1 MPIKRI
7 MRDAVLYGLSIAIM
21 KGISLLMLPFVTRY
35 LSPSEFGRLE
45 LIGTFTMIASIVA
58 GLGLAESLYR
68 YAGQAKTDTEAS
80 EHASRIFGL
89 TLIMGMVVL
98 AFTFVSAPL
107 FQSILPGEPSLLDVH
122 LVMSMLALEGI
133 IAVPLGWLRM
143 QNKAVLFFSFTLGR
157 TTLQAILIIVALE
170 HCYGVTGVLATGLIA
185 ALTTAILLTLWQIK
199 NSGVMFSH
207 PQNKATLRYSLPI
220 VGTGIMT
227 FGLFGLDR
235 WILDLFV
242 SHDDVGLYAVSAKF
256 ALTAV
261 LLFQP
266 FTMWWQPNR
275 FRLLSNHRERY
286 TQIVN
291 FGIVVL
297 ITIMVGVNLG
307 APVLIN
313 WIMPESYQGAIFML
327 AGLVL
332 AMALKELAELVN
344 IGCLTGD
351 RTEKQF
357 YINIMSTT
365 IGVAGML
372 MLGQHFGIH
381 GVIAGLN
388 LGYASKALTLYLA
401 SQQVEHIHFYY
412 KKLFVLVMVA
422 ALLVTQTPT
431 LSGDLLGLIKAGLI
445 TLLIPTIAAALDW
458 KQIQHWLSRK
468 SLIEAKS

>member
-68 YAGQAKTDTEAS
+68 YAGQAKTDKEAS

-89 TLIMGMVVL
+89 TLIVGIVVL
-98 AFTFVSAPL
+98 ALTFVSAPL

-122 LVMSMLALEGI
+122 LVMSMLALEGV

-143 QNKAVLFFSFTLGR
+143 QNKAGLFFSFTLGR
-157 TTLQAILIIVALE
+157 AILQAILIIVFLE
-170 HCYGVTGVLATGLIA
+170 QGYGVTGVLATGLISAIVIA
-185 ALTTAILLTLWQIK
+185 ALLSIWHIK
-199 NSGVMFSH
+199 NTGIIFKH
-207 PQNKATLRYSLPI
+207 PQNSATIIYSLPI
-220 VGTGIMT
+220 VGTGIMA

-235 WILDLFV
+235 WILNIFF
-242 SHDDVGLYAVSAKF
+242 SHDDVGIYAVSAKF
-256 ALTAV
+256 ALTTV

-275 FRLLSNHRERY
+275 FRVLSDNHRRY
-286 TQIVN
+286 TQIVTL
-291 FGIVVL
+291 GIVILV
-297 ITIMVGVNLG
+297 TIMVGVNLG

-313 WIMPESYQGAIFML
+313 WIMPENYQHSISLL
-327 AGLVL
+327 AGLIL

-365 IGVAGML
+365 IGVIGML
-372 MLGQHFGIH
+372 LLGHQVGIQ
-381 GVIAGLN
+381 GVIFGLN
-388 LGYASKALTLYLA
+388 LGYASKAIALYFA
-401 SQQVEHIHFYY
+401 SQKVVRINLPH
-412 KKLFVLVMVA
+412 KKLFIIIA
-422 ALLVTQTPT
+422 AAGLLIAHTP
-431 LSGDLLGLIKAGLI
+431 DLEVSFIGLIQATVI
-445 TLLIPTIAAALDW
+445 TLLIPALATVIEW
-458 KQIQHWLSRK
+458 RHVYQWITKRYLA
-468 SLIEAKS
+468 EAKF